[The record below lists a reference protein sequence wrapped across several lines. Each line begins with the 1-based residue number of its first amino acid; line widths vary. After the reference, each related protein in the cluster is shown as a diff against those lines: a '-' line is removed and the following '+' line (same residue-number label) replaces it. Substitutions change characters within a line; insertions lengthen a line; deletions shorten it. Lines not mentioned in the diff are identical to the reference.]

1 MASKTRV
8 YPKPDEK
15 EPCETKEAS
24 KSETA
29 QEHRALVITHVNN
42 GNSEAAFEALM
53 TNHATGARIDYI
65 ESRELYG

>member
-8 YPKPDEK
+8 YPKPK
-15 EPCETKEAS
+15 EPCETKQAS

-29 QEHRALVITHVNN
+29 EEHRARVITHVNN

-53 TNHATGARIDYI
+53 TNHATGARMDYAD
-65 ESRELYG
+65 SRMMYG